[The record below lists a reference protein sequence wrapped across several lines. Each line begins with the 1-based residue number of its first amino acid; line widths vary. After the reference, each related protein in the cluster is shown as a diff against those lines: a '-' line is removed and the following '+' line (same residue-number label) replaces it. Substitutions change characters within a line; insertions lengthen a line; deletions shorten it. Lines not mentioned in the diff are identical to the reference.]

1 VTPTETAAEEQAF
14 PTLQRWFPHRGGW
27 CDSMN
32 RGEYHVKPPNIEEY
46 LQDAIKEDN
55 EVFGLFHQDVV
66 FSHMSVT

>member
-1 VTPTETAAEEQAF
+1 
-14 PTLQRWFPHRGGW
+14 
-27 CDSMN
+27 MN